1 MRIVHQKIIFL
12 DRPHRILEDALA
24 EMGFEC
30 HLDTESPK
38 EIIAESIDQY
48 AGIVIRSRFMLDEDF
63 LARASS
69 LKFIAREGV
78 GVEHIDLDFVRG
90 RAIEVFT
97 SPEGSMD
104 TVAEHTLG
112 LMLSLLNNLSR
123 ADRQVKE
130 KQWFRE
136 QNRGIEMQGKTIGL
150 LGYGNMGQAVARRL
164 IGFNV
169 NVIAYDKYKKNYGD
183 EYAREAGLD
192 EFFEQTD
199 ILSLH
204 IPFEP
209 ENRYFVDSKFI
220 NNFKKKI
227 FVINTARGLV
237 LNTDDLVAGLK
248 SGKVMGAALDVL
260 EYEDISFNQFKIE
273 QQLSPAFDYL
283 MHSENVILT
292 PHIAGWS
299 YESKEKHARV
309 LANKIKAYFR
319 L

>member
-1 MRIVHQKIIFL
+1 M
-12 DRPHRILEDALA
+12 A
-24 EMGFEC
+24 EIGFDC
-30 HLDTESPK
+30 HLDVESPK
-38 EIIAESIDQY
+38 EIIASSIDQY
-48 AGIVIRSRFMLDEDF
+48 VGIVIRSRFPLDEDF
-63 LARASS
+63 LARAAS

-78 GVEHIDLDFVRG
+78 GVEHIDLDFAKS

-123 ADRQVKE
+123 ADQQVKE
-130 KQWFRE
+130 KQWLRE
-136 QNRGIEMQGKTIGL
+136 QNRGVEMQGKTIGL

-169 NVIAYDKYKKNYGD
+169 NVIAYDKYKKNFGD
-183 EYAREAGLD
+183 EFAREAGLD
-192 EFFEQTD
+192 ELFQQTD
-199 ILSLH
+199 ILSIH

-209 ENRYFVDSKFI
+209 GNRYFVNGSFI

-227 FVINTARGLV
+227 FVINTARGMV

-248 SGKVMGAALDVL
+248 LGKVLGAALDVL
-260 EYEDISFNQFKIE
+260 EYEDVSFNQFKIE
-273 QQLSPAFDYL
+273 QQLSPSFNYL
-283 MHSENVILT
+283 MQSENVMLT